1 LAARRPLKEPTHD
14 ERSPARLP
22 KGTPHAAV
30 IGAGVIGLTAMW
42 FGGDDRRLGFPLDDS
57 WIHMVYGRSLA
68 EDGLL
73 AFNPGVPTTGSTSPL
88 WAALVAVAH
97 LLGGGD
103 VDRTVVIVDVI
114 GAGLHLTTLLLLARL
129 VLALT
134 GSRAAAAIAG
144 GLGACSG
151 PLAFAAFSGM
161 EVPLTAALVLAAVLA
176 SVRRAW
182 GAAGLWLAL
191 GALARP
197 EAVMVSLACFVFA
210 VWATQHGSVRER
222 VLVLTRL
229 TWPSV
234 VLGGLIVA
242 HALRATGRALPAT
255 FYMKQN
261 GSLGDLSERVLVAFA
276 GLLGDVPPLETV
288 ICWLALAGLV
298 LPGRVRSPGPRAA
311 LVLPVLA
318 ALGFVLANTLLIP
331 PVPDVFYHLRY
342 LLPAVPLLIAGI
354 VVGAFELGRVGAYT
368 RWPRLAHAPVLAVL
382 GLGAIQGVATFGAD
396 SRRLHNDIRNIEE
409 VQRALGNWIAAHTE
423 RGSWIA
429 TGDAGAVRYFGDRP
443 TIDVMGLNTPEFY
456 WTPGWAAAR
465 PIAAFVMLP
474 CWFHARPIPELQ
486 VVATARTERYT
497 VTTNTCMEVQVVVT
511 CTGEATVP
519 LAFVGI
525 RSFTLSCKP
534 GGVRAGP
541 QT

>member
-1 LAARRPLKEPTHD
+1 
-14 ERSPARLP
+14 
-22 KGTPHAAV
+22 
-30 IGAGVIGLTAMW
+30 MW
-42 FGGDDRRLGFPLDDS
+42 FGGNDRRLGFPLDDS

-88 WAALVAVAH
+88 WAVLIAIAH
-97 LLGGGD
+97 MLGGGD
-103 VDRTVVIVDVI
+103 VDRTVVTVNVI
-114 GAGLHLTTLLLLARL
+114 GAGLHLAALLLLARL

-134 GSRAAAAIAG
+134 GSRVAAAIAG

-161 EVPLTAALVLAAVLA
+161 EVTLTAALVLAAVLA
-176 SVRRAW
+176 CVRQAW
-182 GAAGLWLAL
+182 GRAGLWLAL

-210 VWATQHGSVRER
+210 VWATQHAAVRDR
-222 VLVLTRL
+222 VRALTRL

-234 VLGGLIVA
+234 VLGALVVA

-261 GSLGDLSERVLVAFA
+261 GSLGDLPERVLVAFP

-298 LPGRVRSPGPRAA
+298 IPGRVRSPGPRAA

-318 ALGFVLANTLLIP
+318 ALAFVLANTLLIP
-331 PVPDVFYHLRY
+331 PVRDVFYHLRY

-354 VVGAFELGRVGAYT
+354 VVGAYELGRVRVYT
-368 RWPRLAHAPVLAVL
+368 RLPGLAHAPMLVVL

-396 SRRLHNDIRNIEE
+396 SRRLHNDIRNIDE
-409 VQRALGNWIAAHTE
+409 VQRALGNWIATHTE
-423 RGSWIA
+423 PGTWIA

-456 WTPGWAAAR
+456 WIPGWAEAR
-465 PIAAFVMLP
+465 PVAAFVMLP
-474 CWFHARPIPELQ
+474 CWFHARPIPQLQ
-486 VVATARTERYT
+486 VVATARTEHYT
-497 VTTNTCMEVQVVVT
+497 VTTAPCMQTQVVVT

-519 LAFVGI
+519 LAFVGA
-525 RSFTLSCKP
+525 RSFTLACRP
-534 GGVRAGP
+534 GGLRGLP
-541 QT
+541 RP